1 MKKSVVFIFSLVALS
16 FLFGFKS
23 NMFANKHKTF
33 LVSDKNDTL
42 VKTVT
47 LHDHFNEFIETIEER
62 NKLDIELTIEKP
74 KLYRFYSL
82 EPASYPSIILITPG
96 DSVQYKYD
104 SIKKRFF
111 FEGNNAAHYNFFS
124 RLDEAELRYPPY
136 DYGKGV
142 AIYKAEIDAICAQ
155 KVMFL
160 EKYCKT
166 EKVSTE
172 FVIKS
177 KEGIRF
183 EYLNKLFNT
192 FDIPDTELKNYFNL
206 LSEINYETFNRN
218 DQTDNNFFYLAL
230 TKYISFQAKIK
241 NQKINFYS
249 IENLNSTLNEIQ
261 STLTNDIEEYAILK
275 VLKEYSTRIKLE
287 ESRLFLTHIDKYSNS
302 FKNLIYKRNLITIKR
317 NVIKLHSKIPDAIL
331 ESKIMDVNGNYVALK
346 AILKD
351 GSKPKIIDFWASWCA
366 PCIQEIQ
373 DSYDYRNRLI
383 EEGKVDI
390 FYFSVEKDAQKW
402 KEKVVKLEKFG
413 ITKNQYLLVDNTDKL
428 RNYFNIKKIPQKVI
442 IDSKNKQFQMGPL
455 FTDSVTLEKIIL
467 EAK

>member
-1 MKKSVVFIFSLVALS
+1 M
-16 FLFGFKS
+16 
-23 NMFANKHKTF
+23 
-33 LVSDKNDTL
+33 
-42 VKTVT
+42 
-47 LHDHFNEFIETIEER
+47 
-62 NKLDIELTIEKP
+62 
-74 KLYRFYSL
+74 
-82 EPASYPSIILITPG
+82 
-96 DSVQYKYD
+96 
-104 SIKKRFF
+104 
-111 FEGNNAAHYNFFS
+111 
-124 RLDEAELRYPPY
+124 RYPPY

-155 KVMFL
+155 KVVFL
-160 EKYCKT
+160 EKYCKA

-172 FVIKS
+172 FVTKS
-177 KEGIRF
+177 KEVIRF

-218 DQTDNNFFYLAL
+218 DQTENNFFYLAL

-249 IENLNSTLNEIQ
+249 IENLNLTLNEIQ
-261 STLTNDIEEYAILK
+261 SKLTNDIEEYAILK

-287 ESRLFLTHIDKYSNS
+287 ESRLFLAHIDKYSNS
-302 FKNLIYKRNLITIKR
+302 FKNLIYKQNLITIKR

-351 GSKPKIIDFWASWCA
+351 GGKPKIIDFWASWCA

-390 FYFSVEKDAQKW
+390 FYFSVEKNAQKW
-402 KEKVVKLEKFG
+402 KEKVVELEKFG

-455 FTDSVTLEKIIL
+455 FTDSATLEKIIL